1 MKKHEQSPWGV
12 IASVALQTSPAHLTW
27 TLQWMA
33 LFLTLQH
40 ETSHLKS
47 AMTVVPESFRSNQ
60 EFNLKLRKRG
70 QLHATL
76 PWICTIVEP
85 QKLKCVY
92 KRRRMTQ
99 GPCCKVC
106 YSGCEDKRLLRGRL
120 QTIGSQQ
127 GPDKDLPGQEKNT
140 SLHWD
145 HFADFVAGQQ
155 GWRKNKKDKI
165 KPNMFAGK
173 HHGNSWQW
181 ACKPHHL
188 ATFFNVFLWSDRMGG
203 QI

>member
-1 MKKHEQSPWGV
+1 MKHHTWSQQWLLFQNRFARIKN
-12 IASVALQTSPAHLTW
+12 LTW
-27 TLQWMA
+27 SFESEANCMLPY
-33 LFLTLQH
+33 L
-40 ETSHLKS
+40 ES
-47 AMTVVPESFRSNQ
+47 A
-60 EFNLKLRKRG
+60 
-70 QLHATL
+70 QLLSPDWREEMLHRNYRNWNACIKEEE
-76 PWICTIVEP
+76 W
-85 QKLKCVY
+85 
-92 KRRRMTQ
+92 RR
-99 GPCCKVC
+99 VC

-145 HFADFVAGQQ
+145 HLADFVAGQQ
-155 GWRKNKKDKI
+155 GWRKNTKDKI
-165 KPNMFAGK
+165 EPNMFAGK

-188 ATFFNVFLWSDRMGG
+188 ATFFNVFLWSDRMRG